1 MPCSANHFIQ
11 LARKCKRYHNLT
23 KNIENDFITMQ
34 KVAREKGQASD
45 DGSEL
50 LNLLILAESMCKSYG
65 KRQLEQ
71 DIWDKVKRM
80 EQERLG
86 RIANALKK

>member
-1 MPCSANHFIQ
+1 M
-11 LARKCKRYHNLT
+11 T